1 MRRGAAGLLAVLG
14 MFAAAASAEA
24 QAPAKPATSSKAPAA
39 AKHQSPAAAPA
50 ANAAA
55 PGNGQTNA
63 LGLAGGDDNNK
74 PVNIEA
80 DNGIE
85 WQQNNKVYI
94 ARGNAKAT
102 RGDNSVTADTLYA
115 YYRDAQQPPTGT
127 NGSGANG
134 SAPPKPAA
142 GATPSSQDQSPLD
155 NGSTQIYRIEAD
167 GHVIFSTPT
176 QTAYGDHAIYDVD
189 QALMVVTGKNL
200 KIVTPQDV
208 VTARDSLEWYDQKQ
222 IGVARG
228 DAVAVRQ
235 GPEVK
240 SIRGDV
246 LTAEVTKPPNEPSK
260 ITKVNAHGHVVLV
273 SADQIARGDTGVYNL
288 ETGIATLSGHV
299 TLTRGENEL
308 RGQYAVVDTN
318 TNVARLLSA
327 PPSEKVTAP
336 PPRVA
341 GLLIPRQQDEAAGT
355 GKPNAN
361 QPAAKAG
368 TASPGSKSNSEAAAI
383 NPPSLTPPPAR
394 P

>member
-1 MRRGAAGLLAVLG
+1 MKRGAAGLLAVFV
-14 MFAAAASAEA
+14 MVAAAATHA
-24 QAPAKPATSSKAPAA
+24 QAPAKSPAPKPPATATAPAA
-39 AKHQSPAAAPA
+39 A
-50 ANAAA
+50 NAQT
-55 PGNGQTNA
+55 PGNTPSSA
-63 LGLAGGDDNNK
+63 MGLAGDDNNK

-115 YYRDAQQPPTGT
+115 YYRDVQQPAAA
-127 NGSGANG
+127 ANG
-134 SAPPKPAA
+134 SATAAPTPPKPAA
-142 GATPSSQDQSPLD
+142 ASTQAGQNQSPLD

-167 GHVIFSTPT
+167 GHVVFASPT

-189 QALMVVTGKNL
+189 QALLVLTGKNL
-200 KIVTPQDV
+200 KIITPQDI
-208 VTARDSLEWYDQKQ
+208 VTSRDSLEWYDQKQ

-228 DAVAVRQ
+228 NAVAVRQ
-235 GPEVK
+235 GPEAK
-240 SIRGDV
+240 SIRGDI
-246 LTAEVTKPPNEPSK
+246 LTADVTKPPDGPSK
-260 ITKVNAHGHVVLV
+260 ITKVNAQGHVIVV

-288 ETGIATLSGHV
+288 DTGIATLSKNV
-299 TLTRGENEL
+299 TLTRGGNEL

-327 PPSEKVTAP
+327 PPSAKLTGP

-341 GLLIPRQQDEAAGT
+341 GLLIPRQEDEAALS
-355 GKPNAN
+355 GKPAAAQPSAN
-361 QPAAKAG
+361 GQSAAKP
-368 TASPGSKSNSEAAAI
+368 SPS
-383 NPPSLTPPPAR
+383 NPPPSSPR